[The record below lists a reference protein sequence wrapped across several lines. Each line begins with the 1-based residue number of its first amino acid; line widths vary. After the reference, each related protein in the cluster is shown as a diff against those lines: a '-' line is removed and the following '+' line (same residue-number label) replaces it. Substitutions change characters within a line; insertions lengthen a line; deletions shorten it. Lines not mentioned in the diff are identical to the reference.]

1 MKTKKKLKT
10 KKKIITTI
18 LSFQIKLVPQ
28 ALAYTKTYTQRT
40 KSKKNLLKKTKISTT
55 TTTTLKPS
63 TTTSTKKH
71 SISKSPKNTQIH
83 LLN

>member
-18 LSFQIKLVPQ
+18 LSFLIKLVQQ

-40 KSKKNLLKKTKISTT
+40 KSKKNLLKKTKIST